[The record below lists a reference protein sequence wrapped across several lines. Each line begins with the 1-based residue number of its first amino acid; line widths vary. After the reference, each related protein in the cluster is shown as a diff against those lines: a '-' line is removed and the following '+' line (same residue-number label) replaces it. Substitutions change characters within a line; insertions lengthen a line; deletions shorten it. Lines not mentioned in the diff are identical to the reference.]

1 MVLNKQRFPLETMA
15 LLVQFVSMSP
25 TELRTQLPRKAARRW
40 AIQGLLLVILSGQ
53 AVSGQTQ
60 ELAPANNGA
69 VLFNTYCAACHLLKQ
84 KQVGPSLIEI
94 ASIHKDAPQGIVDWA
109 MNPGKKRPDTI
120 QMPPMN
126 YVGSD
131 NLKSIAD
138 YILSATEGMEMS
150 DIEVAE
156 EVEVSIEKPARPR
169 VQRVFMPDAGPA
181 AVAVALPGSLSY
193 CWDAGS
199 CSLRYFWQGDFID
212 AWPVW
217 KGNGNALSRI
227 LGERQFE
234 TSSAS
239 PFHID
244 DKLAGS
250 KKFLG
255 YRLRN
260 GSPEFHYELN
270 GVRFREW
277 IQPLPNDSG
286 IRLIFETDG
295 VGESLVWKPEGRET
309 ENLLAGYE
317 IESNRGSA
325 VEGGGWK
332 WNAAESRF
340 FHITIKTPQQEF
352 AAGPFDQ

>member
-1 MVLNKQRFPLETMA
+1 
-15 LLVQFVSMSP
+15 MSP
-25 TELRTQLPRKAARRW
+25 TELRTTLPGKAGRRW
-40 AIQGLLLVILSGQ
+40 VRQSLLLVALSWQ
-53 AVSGQTQ
+53 VVSGQSQ
-60 ELAPANNGA
+60 ELTPSTNGA
-69 VLFNTYCAACHLLKQ
+69 LLFNTYCAACHLLKQ

-94 ASIHKDAPQGIVDWA
+94 AAIHKDSPQGIVDWA

-126 YVGSD
+126 YVGAD

-138 YILSATEGMEMS
+138 YILSTTEGMQMS
-150 DIEVAE
+150 DIEE
-156 EVEVSIEKPARPR
+156 TVEANVSIEKPARPK

-217 KGNGNALSRI
+217 KGNGNGLSRI
-227 LGERQFE
+227 LGERKFQ
-234 TSSAS
+234 TSSVS

-244 DKLAGS
+244 GQLAES
-250 KKFLG
+250 SKFLG

-277 IQPLPNDSG
+277 IQPLPNDGG

-295 VGESLVWKPEGRET
+295 VGESLVWKPEGMES
-309 ENLLAGYE
+309 ENLLDGYE
-317 IESNRGSA
+317 IESNRGAA
-325 VEGGGWK
+325 VDGGGWK

-340 FHITIKTPQQEF
+340 FYITIKTPQQEF